1 MRVLFLPLDIAVL
14 IALPALSL
22 LAGTGA
28 ISVFGAVAGMGAL
41 LILFLLMNVFP
52 GIYRN
57 VTLRVQVLAGGCDLL
72 IAFLVSF
79 NAETALLIHRLVTA
93 ETFEDAGLWTS
104 VAVYAITAVIADS
117 ICFWNG
123 IIRTYLTSYQ
133 LGIKTR
139 VLAALFGLVPIVNI
153 VFLII
158 IIVKTRGEVV
168 YETKYEAREKPL
180 AENKVCATK
189 YPILLVHGVFFR
201 DSKVLNYWGRV
212 PAALER
218 CGAVIR
224 YGNQQSALS
233 VADSAKELAERIKAV
248 TEELGCEKLNVIA
261 HSKGGLDSRYAIS
274 KLGADKYVASLT
286 TINTP
291 HRGCVFVE
299 RLYDSFSE
307 KNRLR
312 MAKAYNA
319 AARKIGDKEPDF
331 LSAVADLRE
340 SACARFNEEIPD
352 SPDVF
357 YRSIGSAAKYA
368 GSGRFP
374 LNVSVPFVR
383 KTDGENDGLVS
394 VTSMEWGSSFQ
405 VLRVPGI
412 RGISHADMIDLNRE
426 DIRDFDVRG
435 FYIGLVSELRAAG
448 F

>member
-1 MRVLFLPLDIAVL
+1 MRALFLPLDTAVL
-14 IALPALSL
+14 IALPAMCL
-22 LAGTGA
+22 L
-28 ISVFGAVAGMGAL
+28 FGAPGVPVWAPILGIGL
-41 LILFLLMNVFP
+41 LLPLFLLMNVFP
-52 GIYRN
+52 GIYGK
-57 VTLRVQVLAGGCDLL
+57 VTLRVKVLAGGCDLL
-72 IAFLVSF
+72 TAFLIAF
-79 NAETALLIHRLVTA
+79 NTEAALLIWRLCTA
-93 ETFEDAGLWTS
+93 ESFEDVGFWAA
-104 VAVYAITAVIADS
+104 VAAYAIAAVIADS
-117 ICFWNG
+117 ICLWNG
-123 IIRTYLTSYQ
+123 IIRTYITSYQ

-139 VLAALFGLVPIVNI
+139 VLAAVFGLVPLVNI
-153 VFLII
+153 GFLIA
-158 IIVKTRGEVV
+158 IIVITRGEVM
-168 YETKYEAREKPL
+168 YETRYEAREKPL
-180 AENKVCATK
+180 AEKKVCATK

-201 DSKVLNYWGRV
+201 DSKILNYWGRV

-224 YGNQQSALS
+224 YGSQQSALS
-233 VADSAKELAERIKAV
+233 VEDSAGELAARIKAV
-248 TEELGCEKLNVIA
+248 TEELGCEKLNIIA

-274 KLGADKYVASLT
+274 RLGADEYVASLT

-291 HRGCVFVE
+291 HHGCVFVE

-307 KNRLR
+307 KNRER

-319 AARKIGDKEPDF
+319 AAKKLGDKDPDF

-340 SACARFNEEIPD
+340 SACAKFNEETPD
-352 SPDVF
+352 APGVY

-383 KTDGENDGLVS
+383 KTDGENDGLVAVS
-394 VTSMEWGSSFQ
+394 SMEWGSSFR

-426 DIRDFDVRG
+426 NIKDFDVRS
-435 FYIGLVSELRAAG
+435 FYIDLVSSLREMG